1 MIYKIDIT
9 SPIAKKHIAKLYKSG
24 DKVAVKRFECIMEEL
39 KEHPETGTGNPNRKK
54 YDYAGCWSRK
64 ITDKHRLLYTID
76 NEAATVTVI
85 SAYGHYD
92 DK

>member
-1 MIYKIDIT
+1 MIYDIITT
-9 SPIAKKHIAKLYKSG
+9 SIADMHIEKLRKSG
-24 DKVAVKRFECIMEEL
+24 DKLALKRLDRIRGEL
-39 KEHPETGTGNPNRKK
+39 KEHPETGFGSPSRKK
-54 YDYAGCWSRK
+54 HNLSGCWSRE

-76 NEAATVTVI
+76 NETATVTVI